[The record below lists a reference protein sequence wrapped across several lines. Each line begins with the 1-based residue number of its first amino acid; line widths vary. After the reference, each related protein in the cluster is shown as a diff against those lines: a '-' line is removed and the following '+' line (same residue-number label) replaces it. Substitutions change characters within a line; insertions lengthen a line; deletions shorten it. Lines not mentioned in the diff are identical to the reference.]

1 MKENPSADIL
11 KELIEIILF
20 KDEKKDYKTQFLFK
34 LYSIIGLENFVKV
47 IEQLG
52 GTEIALPTVKEF
64 KETVQTAMAYYYKHF
79 SGYQWSEEDRKK
91 FEQVGNAKYKVKSRV
106 DKLDKIIEDYIKN
119 VQTKYCGVAN

>member
-52 GTEIALPTVKEF
+52 GTEIALPTTKEF

-106 DKLDKIIEDYIKN
+106 SDLH
-119 VQTKYCGVAN
+119 V

>member
-34 LYSIIGLENFVKV
+34 LYSIIGLDNFVKV
-47 IEQLG
+47 VEELG
-52 GTEIALPTVKEF
+52 GMEIALPTAKELR
-64 KETVQTAMAYYYKHF
+64 ETVQTAMAYYYKHF

-91 FEQVGNAKYKVKSRV
+91 FEQTGNAKYKVKSRV
-106 DKLDKIIEDYIKN
+106 DKLDKIIEDYIKDI
-119 VQTKYCGVAN
+119 QIKYQEPAN